1 MTKTWNYRLIRFP
14 THIALH
20 EVHYEDGEPVSRTI
34 EPATFV
40 SETAEDL
47 IAGLERALSDAKTRP
62 VLDADEI
69 GRAP

>member
-14 THIALH
+14 NHIALH
-20 EVHYEDGEPVSRTI
+20 EVFYEDGRPMSRTI
-34 EPATFV
+34 DPATFA
-40 SETAEDL
+40 AEDAADV

-69 GRAP
+69 GAAP